1 MSMTASCT
9 QFSVQVPAG
18 TVLRVAAM
26 DVHHLL
32 DGPVTSG
39 ANVIINR
46 YNPDGSLGEIG
57 QISHLD
63 DDWWSL
69 FTMPDIQDCMNSSWK
84 CSTTTANG
92 MVLVIVRFVV
102 KDCLAL
108 PRLNQ
113 PNPDTP
119 RLAQPLLP
127 YRATPSHALYCHPR
141 QTPPATPSTMH
152 LVHQIASCLAAT
164 AVPGLD

>member
-69 FTMPDIQDCMNSSWK
+69 FTMPDIQGLHEFKLEVQYN
-84 CSTTTANG
+84 NG
-92 MVLVIVRFVV
+92 EWHGVGYCEVR
-102 KDCLAL
+102 
-108 PRLNQ
+108 
-113 PNPDTP
+113 
-119 RLAQPLLP
+119 
-127 YRATPSHALYCHPR
+127 
-141 QTPPATPSTMH
+141 
-152 LVHQIASCLAAT
+152 
-164 AVPGLD
+164 G